1 MANENCG
8 NCDFFCRMPNLCAC
22 PDSKNCGRLVGGSEW
37 CNNWKPVVQVVQGKQ
52 TENGLYEAAI
62 EVIAISKALS
72 SIGVFV
78 SLSNLNIV
86 FGELKSNGIVFPTR
100 CKDCKRYS
108 QSGLCNLYLSVSHE
122 MKPDD
127 FCSYGERREGE

>member
-1 MANENCG
+1 MANKKCDTCKFRCVCG
-8 NCDFFCRMPNLCAC
+8 EQSEFSCKHRNYYYYSPETLAKPEKPANANEKRLIDANALTKYTVEFL
-22 PDSKNCGRLVGGSEW
+22 DSKCEQIKVDIAFWSDIENAPTVDAVE
-37 CNNWKPVVQVVQGKQ
+37 VV
-52 TENGLYEAAI
+52 
-62 EVIAISKALS
+62 
-72 SIGVFV
+72 
-78 SLSNLNIV
+78 
-86 FGELKSNGIVFPTR
+86 R

>member
-1 MANENCG
+1 MYRTPIEIIYGQMQTQLEGDILKAVQSYGINVDKEELLRALQYDRNQYEKGYMDGKADAMAE
-8 NCDFFCRMPNLCAC
+8 
-22 PDSKNCGRLVGGSEW
+22 LV
-37 CNNWKPVVQVVQGKQ
+37 
-52 TENGLYEAAI
+52 
-62 EVIAISKALS
+62 
-72 SIGVFV
+72 
-78 SLSNLNIV
+78 
-86 FGELKSNGIVFPTR
+86 R